1 MASGDQATGTPD
13 YQLRR
18 KVATTHT
25 GFEPVISTV
34 TGWRDKPLH

>member
-1 MASGDQATGTPD
+1 
-13 YQLRR
+13 
-18 KVATTHT
+18 VATTHT